1 MAPAFRTDHKKQAG
15 LDAVAL
21 ADGDEHVVRSAL
33 IAPSRRAPS
42 QARRFVEQFLCT
54 THAQDAESAL
64 LLAASEM
71 ATQAVLG
78 GQGPCELAL
87 GCRGTVATLALTYTT
102 DTVLRDDRIRLADD
116 VAARVV
122 DGVSLASGVDVVAGR
137 QRLWCVIA
145 TGFVP
150 LPSGAAT
157 SSDR

>member
-1 MAPAFRTDHKKQAG
+1 MAPAFRTDHTKRAG

-21 ADGDEHVVRSAL
+21 ADGDEHVVTSAL

-42 QARRFVEQFLCT
+42 QARRFVEQSLCL
-54 THAQDAESAL
+54 THARDAENAL

-71 ATQAVLG
+71 ATQTVLG
-78 GQGPCELAL
+78 GQGPFEIAL
-87 GCRGTVATLALTYTT
+87 GCRATVATLALTYTT
-102 DTVLRDDRIRLADD
+102 DSVLRDDRIRLADD

-137 QRLWCVIA
+137 QRLWCVIP

-150 LPSGAAT
+150 LPSGVAPGPE
-157 SSDR
+157 R